1 MKDKLLV
8 CMSGGRT
15 SAYMTYKLL
24 NEYSDKYEIIVC
36 FANTGQ
42 ENNETLNFVNECD
55 KQFNFNTIWL
65 ETVVHHNVR
74 KGSTHKVVTYETAS
88 RKGEP
93 FEEMIMK
100 YGLPNAGK
108 PFCTREL
115 KENPIHSYIKSIGW
129 KRGSYFTALGIRTDE
144 PRRIKRN
151 KTIQNKIYPLV
162 DLFPADKLNVIDF
175 WSSQPFDLQLEDYQG
190 NCKWCYKKSTKKLL
204 QIIKDDISSF
214 DFPIRME
221 REYGKI
227 GKNSIN
233 GVVVDAPRTLF
244 RNYMT
249 GEKMIELY
257 NTIEFEQ
264 MSLLFD
270 SEELEGCAESCEAFA
285 IEEEV
290 E

>member
-1 MKDKLLV
+1 
-8 CMSGGRT
+8 MSGGRT

-65 ETVVHHNVR
+65 ETVVHHNER
-74 KGSTHKVVTYETAS
+74 KSSTHKVVTYEIAS

-162 DLFPADKLNVIDF
+162 DLFPTDKKDVIDF
-175 WSSQPFDLQLEDYQG
+175 WSSQSFDLQLEDYQG

-204 QIIKDDISSF
+204 QIIKDDVSNF

-221 REYGKI
+221 NEYGKV
-227 GKNSIN
+227 GRNSIN
-233 GVVVDAPRTLF
+233 GVVIKEPRTLF

-257 NTIEFEQ
+257 KELQFEQ
-264 MSLLFD
+264 LPLFFD
-270 SEELEGCAESCEAFA
+270 SEELEGCAESCEAF
-285 IEEEV
+285 V
-290 E
+290 EGGLE

>member
-65 ETVVHHNVR
+65 ETVVHHNER
-74 KGSTHKVVTYETAS
+74 KSSTHKVVTYEIAS

-162 DLFPADKLNVIDF
+162 DLFPTDKKDVIDF
-175 WSSQPFDLQLEDYQG
+175 WSSQSFDLQLEDYQG

-204 QIIKDDISSF
+204 QIIKDDVSNF

-221 REYGKI
+221 NEYGKV
-227 GKNSIN
+227 GRNSIN
-233 GVVVDAPRTLF
+233 GVVIKEPRTLF

-257 NTIEFEQ
+257 KELQFEQ
-264 MSLLFD
+264 LPLFFD
-270 SEELEGCAESCEAFA
+270 SEELEGCAESCEAF
-285 IEEEV
+285 V
-290 E
+290 EGGLE